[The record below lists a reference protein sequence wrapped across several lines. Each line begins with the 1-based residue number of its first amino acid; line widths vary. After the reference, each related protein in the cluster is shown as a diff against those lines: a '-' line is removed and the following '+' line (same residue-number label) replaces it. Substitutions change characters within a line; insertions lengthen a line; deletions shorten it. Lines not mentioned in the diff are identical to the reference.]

1 MDKLNL
7 IATATFGLEATVKR
21 EITRLGY
28 EISGVLDGRIDFVGD
43 LEAIARTN
51 IWLRASDRVLLKMGE
66 FKAITFDE
74 LFEQTKA
81 LPWED
86 FIAKDGQFVVTGKS
100 IKSTLFSVPDCQAI
114 VKKAVA
120 ERLKTKYNMDWM
132 PETGPVYK
140 IQVALLKDTVTLTID
155 TSGEGLHKRGYRAIT
170 TAAPI
175 KETLAAAMIELSY
188 WRKNRILFDP
198 MCGSGTIAIEAA
210 MIAKNLAPGLN
221 RSFISE
227 TWPQM
232 PQKIWASARE
242 EAQNS
247 IYKGE
252 IAPIYASDMDAK
264 VITQAKQNAKNAGV
278 ADCIRFKVA
287 DAADAM
293 PEGDYGVMI
302 TNPPYG
308 QRLGQ
313 QDQLNH
319 IYAALRQMFPKDTTW
334 SAYIITSD
342 EEFEQ
347 HFGRR
352 ANAKRK
358 LFNGATKTDYYQ
370 YQGPRPPKEA

>member
-1 MDKLNL
+1 
-7 IATATFGLEATVKR
+7 
-21 EITRLGY
+21 
-28 EISGVLDGRIDFVGD
+28 
-43 LEAIARTN
+43 
-51 IWLRASDRVLLKMGE
+51 
-66 FKAITFDE
+66 
-74 LFEQTKA
+74 
-81 LPWED
+81 
-86 FIAKDGQFVVTGKS
+86 
-100 IKSTLFSVPDCQAI
+100 
-114 VKKAVA
+114 
-120 ERLKTKYNMDWM
+120 
-132 PETGPVYK
+132 
-140 IQVALLKDTVTLTID
+140 
-155 TSGEGLHKRGYRAIT
+155 
-170 TAAPI
+170 
-175 KETLAAAMIELSY
+175 MIELSY

-242 EAQNS
+242 EAKNS